1 MIFRARRIVRGAGRL
16 LGGVKGLKVRREE
29 LELDVKE
36 VRVRFGQC
44 EVKVSD

>member
-16 LGGVKGLKVRREE
+16 LGGVKGLKVMEE
-29 LELDVKE
+29 LELDVNE
-36 VRVRFGQC
+36 VIVRLGQC